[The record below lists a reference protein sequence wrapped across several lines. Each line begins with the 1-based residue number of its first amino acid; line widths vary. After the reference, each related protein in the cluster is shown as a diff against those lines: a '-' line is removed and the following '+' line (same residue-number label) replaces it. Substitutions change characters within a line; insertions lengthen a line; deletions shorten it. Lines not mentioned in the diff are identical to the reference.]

1 MCGSGSP
8 VPRYFWT
15 LHLHERQGGTVS
27 LGRPEGTAQGDVVSD
42 IATLRLL
49 SVTDF
54 ATIEQLDIELAA
66 GFSVLTGETGAGK
79 SIIVDALGLLLG
91 GRADVGMVRSGARQ
105 SRVEG
110 IFLLGGDIAQKIN
123 VVLNEYDFDVG
134 EEEIILAREVNLDGR
149 NTCRVNGRIVPLR
162 LLSTLAQHLVDI
174 HGQNQHLSLLRIREH
189 MDILDKYGGL
199 WQLRTE
205 VAEGARKLTE
215 ARRELDRLR
224 RDEAEV
230 AQRVDFLRYQAGE
243 ISAANL
249 RPNEYDDLTLE
260 RDRVANAELIIT
272 LCDHA
277 YGALYDGLDR
287 RESVMDLIGQV
298 SKDLSQLERLDP
310 SLRHNLESV
319 DALMHQVDELARALR
334 SYRDGIEYSP
344 VRLHELEE
352 RLDLINRLKRKYGS
366 TTGEILAFGER
377 ASQELEELDH
387 REERVEE
394 LKAREM
400 DLRRQVGRLAGQLSE
415 ARQHAAR
422 GLADAIQEEAA
433 GLAFGH
439 AEVLVDIRQSDSEDG
454 VPVGTADGVRY
465 ATPSSGGESIR
476 HLAFNETGIDS
487 VEFLISLN
495 PGEPPRPLAR
505 IASGG
510 EASRLMLAIKSI
522 LSTADQ
528 IPILVFDEIDAGIG
542 GRVGSVLGRKLW
554 GLSKNHLVLCVTHLP
569 QIACYADHHAKVTK
583 LASHDRTVTSVDVLD
598 GEARVT
604 ELSQMLGSDSGATR
618 TNATEMLRQAMSWKE
633 SKRLHPLID
642 DH

>member
-1 MCGSGSP
+1 M
-8 VPRYFWT
+8 
-15 LHLHERQGGTVS
+15 
-27 LGRPEGTAQGDVVSD
+27 
-42 IATLRLL
+42 LRLL
-49 SVTDF
+49 SVTNF
-54 ATIEQLDIELAA
+54 ATIEQLDIELAP

-79 SIIVDALGLLLG
+79 SIIVDALGFLIG

-110 IFLLGGDIAQKIN
+110 IFLLGDDISQKIE
-123 VVLNEYDFDVG
+123 VALNEHQIDVG

-174 HGQNQHLSLLRIREH
+174 HGQNQHLSLLRVREH

-205 VAEGARKLTE
+205 VAEWARQLTE
-215 ARRELDRLR
+215 VSQELDRLR
-224 RDEAEV
+224 KGEEEV
-230 AQRVDFLRYQAGE
+230 AQRVDFLRYQVGE
-243 ISAANL
+243 ISTANL
-249 RPNEYDDLTLE
+249 RPTEYDDLTLE
-260 RDRVANAELIIT
+260 RDRVANAERIIT
-272 LCDHA
+272 LSDHA
-277 YGALYDGLDR
+277 YRALYDSFDR

-298 SKDLSQLERLDP
+298 SKDLSQLEQLDP
-310 SLRHNLESV
+310 SLRQNLESV

-344 VRLHELEE
+344 DRLHELQE

-366 TTGEILAFGER
+366 TIGEILAFGER
-377 ASQELEELDH
+377 ASQELEKLYH
-387 REERVEE
+387 REERVEG

-400 DLRRQVGRLAGQLSE
+400 DLRRRVGRLAGQLSE

-422 GLADAIQEEAA
+422 GLADAIQEEVA

-439 AEVLVDIRQSDSEDG
+439 AQVLVDIRQSDSEDG
-454 VPVGTADGVRY
+454 VPVGAADGVPY
-465 ATPSSGGESIR
+465 ATPSLGGESIR

-510 EASRLMLAIKSI
+510 EASRLMLAIKTI

-528 IPILVFDEIDAGIG
+528 IPILVFDEVDAGVG
-542 GRVGSVLGRKLW
+542 GRVGSVLGQKLW
-554 GLSKNHLVLCVTHLP
+554 GLSKSHLVLCVTHLP

-583 LASHDRTVTSVDVLD
+583 LASHDRTVTSVEVLD

-618 TNATEMLRQAMSWKE
+618 TNVLEMLRQAKSWKE
-633 SKRLHPLID
+633 SKRVHPLIND
-642 DH
+642 N

>member
-1 MCGSGSP
+1 M
-8 VPRYFWT
+8 
-15 LHLHERQGGTVS
+15 
-27 LGRPEGTAQGDVVSD
+27 
-42 IATLRLL
+42 LRFL
-49 SVTDF
+49 SVTNF
-54 ATIEQLDIELAA
+54 ATIEQLDIELAP

-79 SIIVDALGLLLG
+79 SIIVDALGFLLG

-110 IFLLGGDIAQKIN
+110 IFLLGGDISQKIK
-123 VVLNEYDFDVG
+123 VALNECEIDVG

-174 HGQNQHLSLLRIREH
+174 HGQHQHLSLLRVREH

-199 WQLRTE
+199 WQRRTE
-205 VAEGARKLTE
+205 VAEWARQLTE
-215 ARRELDRLR
+215 VRQELDRLR
-224 RDEAEV
+224 EDEAEV
-230 AQRVDFLRYQAGE
+230 AQRVDFLRYQVGE
-243 ISAANL
+243 ISTANL
-249 RPNEYDDLTLE
+249 RPTEYDDLTLE
-260 RDRVANAELIIT
+260 RDRVANAERIIT
-272 LCDHA
+272 LSDHA
-277 YGALYDGLDR
+277 YRALYDSFDR

-298 SKDLSQLERLDP
+298 SKDLSQLEQLDP
-310 SLRHNLESV
+310 SLRQNLESV

-344 VRLHELEE
+344 ERLHEIEE

-366 TTGEILAFGER
+366 TIGEILAFGER
-377 ASQELEELDH
+377 ASQELEKLCH
-387 REERVEE
+387 REERAEG

-422 GLADAIQEEAA
+422 GLADAIQEEVA

-439 AEVLVDIRQSDSEDG
+439 AQVLVDIRQSDSEGG
-454 VPVGTADGVRY
+454 VPVGTADGVPY
-465 ATPSSGGESIR
+465 ATPSLGGESIR

-510 EASRLMLAIKSI
+510 EASRLMLAIKTI

-528 IPILVFDEIDAGIG
+528 IPILVFDEVDAGVG
-542 GRVGSVLGRKLW
+542 GRVGSVLGQKLW
-554 GLSKNHLVLCVTHLP
+554 GLSKSHLVLCVTHLP

-583 LASHDRTVTSVDVLD
+583 LASHDRTVTSVEVLD
-598 GEARVT
+598 SEARVT

-618 TNATEMLRQAMSWKE
+618 TNALEMLRQAKSWKE
-633 SKRLHPLID
+633 SKRVHPLIND
-642 DH
+642 N

>member
-1 MCGSGSP
+1 M
-8 VPRYFWT
+8 
-15 LHLHERQGGTVS
+15 
-27 LGRPEGTAQGDVVSD
+27 
-42 IATLRLL
+42 LRLL

-54 ATIEQLDIELAA
+54 ATIEQLDIELAP

-91 GRADVGMVRSGARQ
+91 GRADVGVVRSGARQ

-110 IFLLGGDIAQKIN
+110 IFLLGGDISQNIN
-123 VVLNEYDFDVG
+123 VALNEYDIDVG

-174 HGQNQHLSLLRIREH
+174 HGQNQHLSLLRVREH

-205 VAEGARKLTE
+205 VAEWARQLTE

-224 RDEAEV
+224 KDEAEV
-230 AQRVDFLRYQAGE
+230 AQRVDFLRYQVGE
-243 ISAANL
+243 INTANL
-249 RPNEYDDLTLE
+249 RPTEYDDLTLE
-260 RDRVANAELIIT
+260 RDRIANAERIIT

-277 YGALYDGLDR
+277 YGALYDGLDQ

-298 SKDLSQLERLDP
+298 SKDLSQLEQLDP
-310 SLRHNLESV
+310 SLRQDLESV

-344 VRLHELEE
+344 ERLHELEE

-366 TTGEILAFGER
+366 TVGEILAFGER
-377 ASQELEELDH
+377 ASQELEELNH
-387 REERVEE
+387 REERVEG
-394 LKAREM
+394 LKVREM
-400 DLRRQVGRLAGQLSE
+400 DLRRRVGLLAGHLSE

-422 GLADAIQEEAA
+422 GLADAIQEEVAW
-433 GLAFGH
+433 LAFGH
-439 AEVLVDIRQSDSEDG
+439 AQVLVDIRQSDSEDG
-454 VPVGTADGVRY
+454 VPVGTADGVPY
-465 ATPSSGGESIR
+465 ATTSSGGESIR

-542 GRVGSVLGRKLW
+542 GRIGSVLGQKLW
-554 GLSKNHLVLCVTHLP
+554 GLSKSHLVLCVTHLP

-583 LASHDRTVTSVDVLD
+583 LASHDRTVTSVEVLD
-598 GEARVT
+598 GEDRVT

-618 TNATEMLRQAMSWKE
+618 TNASEMLRQAMSWKE
-633 SKRLHPLID
+633 SNRVHPLID
-642 DH
+642 DD

>member
-1 MCGSGSP
+1 M
-8 VPRYFWT
+8 
-15 LHLHERQGGTVS
+15 
-27 LGRPEGTAQGDVVSD
+27 
-42 IATLRLL
+42 LRLL
-49 SVTDF
+49 SVTNF
-54 ATIEQLDIELAA
+54 ATIEQLDIELAP

-79 SIIVDALGLLLG
+79 SIIVDALGFLMG

-110 IFLLGGDIAQKIN
+110 IFLLGGDISQKIK
-123 VVLNEYDFDVG
+123 VALNECEIDVG

-174 HGQNQHLSLLRIREH
+174 HGQHQHLSLLRVREH

-205 VAEGARKLTE
+205 VAEWARQLTE
-215 ARRELDRLR
+215 VRQELDRLR
-224 RDEAEV
+224 EDEAEV
-230 AQRVDFLRYQAGE
+230 AQRVDFLWYQVGE
-243 ISAANL
+243 ISTANL
-249 RPNEYDDLTLE
+249 RPTEYDDLTLE
-260 RDRVANAELIIT
+260 RDRVANAERIIT
-272 LCDHA
+272 LSDHA
-277 YGALYDGLDR
+277 YRALYDSFDR

-298 SKDLSQLERLDP
+298 SKDLSQLEQLDP
-310 SLRHNLESV
+310 SLRQNLESV

-344 VRLHELEE
+344 ERLHELEE
-352 RLDLINRLKRKYGS
+352 RLDLIDRLKRKYGS
-366 TTGEILAFGER
+366 TIGEILAFGER
-377 ASQELEELDH
+377 ASQELEKLCH
-387 REERVEE
+387 REERAEG

-422 GLADAIQEEAA
+422 GLADAIQEEVA

-439 AEVLVDIRQSDSEDG
+439 AQVLVDIRQSDSEGG
-454 VPVGTADGVRY
+454 VPVGTADGVPY
-465 ATPSSGGESIR
+465 ATPSLGGESIR

-510 EASRLMLAIKSI
+510 EASRLMLAIKTI

-528 IPILVFDEIDAGIG
+528 IPILVFDEVDAGVG
-542 GRVGSVLGRKLW
+542 GRVGSVLGQKLW
-554 GLSKNHLVLCVTHLP
+554 GLSKSHLVLCVTHLP

-583 LASHDRTVTSVDVLD
+583 LASHDRTVTSVEVLD

-618 TNATEMLRQAMSWKE
+618 TNALEMLRQAKSWKE
-633 SKRLHPLID
+633 SKRVPPLIND
-642 DH
+642 N

>member
-1 MCGSGSP
+1 M
-8 VPRYFWT
+8 
-15 LHLHERQGGTVS
+15 
-27 LGRPEGTAQGDVVSD
+27 
-42 IATLRLL
+42 LRLL
-49 SVTDF
+49 SVTNF
-54 ATIEQLDIELAA
+54 ATIEQLDIELAP

-79 SIIVDALGLLLG
+79 SIIVDALGFLIG

-110 IFLLGGDIAQKIN
+110 IFLLGGDISQKIK
-123 VVLNEYDFDVG
+123 VALNECEIEVG
-134 EEEIILAREVNLDGR
+134 EGEIILAREVNLDGR

-174 HGQNQHLSLLRIREH
+174 HGQHQHLSLLRVREH

-205 VAEGARKLTE
+205 VAEWARQLTE
-215 ARRELDRLR
+215 VRQELDRLR
-224 RDEAEV
+224 EDEAEV
-230 AQRVDFLRYQAGE
+230 AQRVDFLRYQVGE
-243 ISAANL
+243 ISTANL
-249 RPNEYDDLTLE
+249 RPTEYDDLTLE
-260 RDRVANAELIIT
+260 RDRVANAERIIT
-272 LCDHA
+272 LSDHA
-277 YGALYDGLDR
+277 YRALYDSFDR

-298 SKDLSQLERLDP
+298 SKDLSQLEQMDP
-310 SLRHNLESV
+310 SLRQNLESV

-344 VRLHELEE
+344 ERLHELEE

-366 TTGEILAFGER
+366 TIGEILAFGER
-377 ASQELEELDH
+377 ASQELEKLCH
-387 REERVEE
+387 REERAEG

-400 DLRRQVGRLAGQLSE
+400 DLRRQVGRLAGQLSG

-422 GLADAIQEEAA
+422 GLADAIQEEVA

-439 AEVLVDIRQSDSEDG
+439 AQVLVDIRQSDSEGG
-454 VPVGTADGVRY
+454 VPVGIADGVPY
-465 ATPSSGGESIR
+465 ATPSLGGESIR

-510 EASRLMLAIKSI
+510 EASRLMLAIKTI

-528 IPILVFDEIDAGIG
+528 IPILVFDEVDAGVG
-542 GRVGSVLGRKLW
+542 GRVGSVLGQKLW
-554 GLSKNHLVLCVTHLP
+554 GLSKSHLVLCVTHLP
-569 QIACYADHHAKVTK
+569 QIACYADHHARVTK
-583 LASHDRTVTSVDVLD
+583 LASHDRTVTSVEVLD

-618 TNATEMLRQAMSWKE
+618 TNALEMLRQAKSWKG
-633 SKRLHPLID
+633 SKRVHPLIND
-642 DH
+642 N

>member
-1 MCGSGSP
+1 MWRRAS
-8 VPRYFWT
+8 VLRHFWT
-15 LHLHERQGGTVS
+15 LHLHERQGGTVN
-27 LGRPEGTAQGDVVSD
+27 LGRPEDTAQRDVVSD
-42 IATLRLL
+42 TATLRHL

-105 SRVEG
+105 ARVEG

-149 NTCRVNGRIVPLR
+149 NTCRVNGRIIPLR

-174 HGQNQHLSLLRIREH
+174 HGQNQHLSLLRVREH
-189 MDILDKYGGL
+189 MDILDKYGVL

-205 VAEGARKLTE
+205 VAEGARQLTE

-224 RDEAEV
+224 KDEAEV
-230 AQRVDFLRYQAGE
+230 AQRVDFLRYQVGE
-243 ISAANL
+243 ISEANL
-249 RPNEYDDLTLE
+249 RPTEYDDLTLE
-260 RDRVANAELIIT
+260 RDRVANAERIIA

-287 RESVMDLIGQV
+287 RESAMDLIGQV
-298 SKDLSQLERLDP
+298 FKDLSQLERLDP
-310 SLRHNLESV
+310 SLRHNLESA

-344 VRLHELEE
+344 DRLHELEE

-366 TTGEILAFGER
+366 TIGEILAFGER

-400 DLRRQVGRLAGQLSE
+400 ELRRQVGRLAGQLSE
-415 ARQHAAR
+415 ARKHAAG

-439 AEVLVDIRQSDSEDG
+439 AEVLLDIRQSDSEDG
-454 VPVGTADGVRY
+454 VPVGTADGVPY
-465 ATPSSGGESIR
+465 ATPSSDGESVR
-476 HLAFNETGIDS
+476 HFAFNETGIDS

-542 GRVGSVLGRKLW
+542 GRVGSVLGQKLW
-554 GLSKNHLVLCVTHLP
+554 GLSRNHLVLCVTHLP

-583 LASHDRTVTSVDVLD
+583 LASHDRTVTSVEVLD

-604 ELSQMLGSDSGATR
+604 ELSQMLGSDSGASR
-618 TNATEMLRQAMSWKE
+618 TNATEMLRQAMSWKD
-633 SKRLHPLID
+633 SKRLTN
-642 DH
+642 

>member
-1 MCGSGSP
+1 M
-8 VPRYFWT
+8 
-15 LHLHERQGGTVS
+15 
-27 LGRPEGTAQGDVVSD
+27 GRPEGTAQRDVVSD
-42 IATLRLL
+42 TATLRLL

-91 GRADVGMVRSGARQ
+91 GRAYVGMVRSGARQ
-105 SRVEG
+105 ARVEG

-123 VVLNEYDFDVG
+123 VVLNEYDLDVG

-174 HGQNQHLSLLRIREH
+174 HGQNQHLSLLRVREH

-205 VAEGARKLTE
+205 VAEGARQLTE

-230 AQRVDFLRYQAGE
+230 AQRVDFLRYQVGE

-249 RPNEYDDLTLE
+249 RPSEYDDLTLE
-260 RDRVANAELIIT
+260 RDRVANAERIIT
-272 LCDHA
+272 LSDHA

-298 SKDLSQLERLDP
+298 SKDLSQLEQLDP
-310 SLRHNLESV
+310 SLRHNLEPV

-344 VRLHELEE
+344 DRLHELEG
-352 RLDLINRLKRKYGS
+352 RLDLINRLRRKYGS
-366 TTGEILAFGER
+366 TIGEILAFGER
-377 ASQELEELDH
+377 ASQELETLYH

-415 ARQHAAR
+415 ARQHAAM

-433 GLAFGH
+433 GLGFGH

-495 PGEPPRPLAR
+495 RGEPPRPLAR

-510 EASRLMLAIKSI
+510 KASRLMLAIKSI

-528 IPILVFDEIDAGIG
+528 IPILVFDEIDAGTG
-542 GRVGSVLGRKLW
+542 GRVGSVLGQKLW

-583 LASHDRTVTSVDVLD
+583 LASHDRTVTSVEVLD

-618 TNATEMLRQAMSWKE
+618 TNATEMLRQAMNWKE

>member
-1 MCGSGSP
+1 M
-8 VPRYFWT
+8 
-15 LHLHERQGGTVS
+15 
-27 LGRPEGTAQGDVVSD
+27 
-42 IATLRLL
+42 LRLL
-49 SVTDF
+49 SVTNF
-54 ATIEQLDIELAA
+54 ATIEQLDIELAP

-79 SIIVDALGLLLG
+79 SIIVDALGFLIG

-110 IFLLGGDIAQKIN
+110 IFLLGGDISQKIK
-123 VVLNEYDFDVG
+123 VALNEYEIDVG

-174 HGQNQHLSLLRIREH
+174 HGQHQHLSLLRVREH
-189 MDILDKYGGL
+189 TDILDKYGGL

-205 VAEGARKLTE
+205 VAEWARQLTE
-215 ARRELDRLR
+215 VRQELDRLR
-224 RDEAEV
+224 EDEAEV
-230 AQRVDFLRYQAGE
+230 AQRVDFLRYQVGE
-243 ISAANL
+243 ISTANL
-249 RPNEYDDLTLE
+249 RPTEYDDLTLE
-260 RDRVANAELIIT
+260 RDRGANAERIIT
-272 LCDHA
+272 LSDHA
-277 YGALYDGLDR
+277 YRALYDSFDR

-298 SKDLSQLERLDP
+298 SKDLSQLEQLDP
-310 SLRHNLESV
+310 SLRQNLESL

-344 VRLHELEE
+344 ERLHELEE

-366 TTGEILAFGER
+366 TIGEILAFGER
-377 ASQELEELDH
+377 ASQELEKLCH
-387 REERVEE
+387 REERAEG

-422 GLADAIQEEAA
+422 GLADAIQEEVA

-439 AEVLVDIRQSDSEDG
+439 AQVLVDIRQSNSEGG
-454 VPVGTADGVRY
+454 VPVGTADGVPTG
-465 ATPSSGGESIR
+465 TPSLGGESIR

-510 EASRLMLAIKSI
+510 EASRLMLAIKTI

-528 IPILVFDEIDAGIG
+528 IPILVFDEVDAGVG
-542 GRVGSVLGRKLW
+542 GRVGSVLGQKLW
-554 GLSKNHLVLCVTHLP
+554 GLSKSHLVLCVTHLP

-583 LASHDRTVTSVDVLD
+583 LASHDRTVTSVEVLD
-598 GEARVT
+598 GDARVT

-618 TNATEMLRQAMSWKE
+618 TNALEMLRQAKSWKE
-633 SKRLHPLID
+633 SKRVHPLIND
-642 DH
+642 N

>member
-1 MCGSGSP
+1 M
-8 VPRYFWT
+8 
-15 LHLHERQGGTVS
+15 
-27 LGRPEGTAQGDVVSD
+27 SD
-42 IATLRLL
+42 IAMLRLL

-54 ATIEQLDIELAA
+54 ATIEQLDIELAP

-91 GRADVGMVRSGARQ
+91 GRADVGVVRSGARQ

-110 IFLLGGDIAQKIN
+110 IFLLGGDISQNIN
-123 VVLNEYDFDVG
+123 VALNEYDIDVG

-162 LLSTLAQHLVDI
+162 LLSKLAQHLVDI
-174 HGQNQHLSLLRIREH
+174 HGQNQHLSLLRVREH

-205 VAEGARKLTE
+205 VAEWARQLTE

-230 AQRVDFLRYQAGE
+230 AQRVDFLRYQVGE
-243 ISAANL
+243 INTANL
-249 RPNEYDDLTLE
+249 RPTEYDDLTLE
-260 RDRVANAELIIT
+260 RDRVANAERIIT

-277 YGALYDGLDR
+277 YGALYDGLDQ

-298 SKDLSQLERLDP
+298 SKDLSQLEQLDP
-310 SLRHNLESV
+310 SLRQNLESV

-344 VRLHELEE
+344 DRLHELEE

-366 TTGEILAFGER
+366 TIEEILAFGER
-377 ASQELEELDH
+377 ASQELEELNH
-387 REERVEE
+387 REERAEG

-454 VPVGTADGVRY
+454 VPVGTSDGVPY
-465 ATPSSGGESIR
+465 ATPSLDGESIR

-510 EASRLMLAIKSI
+510 EASRLMLAIKTI

-528 IPILVFDEIDAGIG
+528 IPILVFDEVDAGVG
-542 GRVGSVLGRKLW
+542 GRLGSVLGQKLW
-554 GLSKNHLVLCVTHLP
+554 GLSKSHLVLCVTHLP
-569 QIACYADHHAKVTK
+569 QIACYADHHAKVAK
-583 LASHDRTVTSVDVLD
+583 LASHDRTVTSVEVLD
-598 GEARVT
+598 GEDRMT

-618 TNATEMLRQAMSWKE
+618 TNASEMLRQAMSWKE
-633 SKRLHPLID
+633 SNRVHPLID
-642 DH
+642 DD

>member
-1 MCGSGSP
+1 M
-8 VPRYFWT
+8 
-15 LHLHERQGGTVS
+15 
-27 LGRPEGTAQGDVVSD
+27 
-42 IATLRLL
+42 LRLL
-49 SVTDF
+49 SVTNF
-54 ATIEQLDIELAA
+54 ATIEQLDIELAP

-79 SIIVDALGLLLG
+79 SIIVDALGFLIG

-110 IFLLGGDIAQKIN
+110 IFLLGGDISQNIKVA
-123 VVLNEYDFDVG
+123 LNECEIDVG

-174 HGQNQHLSLLRIREH
+174 HGQHQHLSLLRVREH

-205 VAEGARKLTE
+205 VAEWARQLTE
-215 ARRELDRLR
+215 VRQELDRLR
-224 RDEAEV
+224 EDEAEV
-230 AQRVDFLRYQAGE
+230 AQRVDFLRYQIGE
-243 ISAANL
+243 ISTANL
-249 RPNEYDDLTLE
+249 RPTEYDDLTLE
-260 RDRVANAELIIT
+260 RDWVANAERIIT
-272 LCDHA
+272 LSDHA
-277 YGALYDGLDR
+277 YRALYDSFDR

-298 SKDLSQLERLDP
+298 SKDLSQLEQLDP
-310 SLRHNLESV
+310 SLRQNLESV

-344 VRLHELEE
+344 ERLHELEE

-366 TTGEILAFGER
+366 TIGEILAFGER
-377 ASQELEELDH
+377 ASQELEKLCH
-387 REERVEE
+387 REERAEG

-422 GLADAIQEEAA
+422 GLADAIQEEVA

-439 AEVLVDIRQSDSEDG
+439 AQVLVDIRQSDSEGG
-454 VPVGTADGVRY
+454 VPVGTADGVPY
-465 ATPSSGGESIR
+465 ATPSLGGESIR
-476 HLAFNETGIDS
+476 HLAFNETGVDS

-510 EASRLMLAIKSI
+510 EACRLMLAIKTI

-528 IPILVFDEIDAGIG
+528 IPILVFDEVDAGVG
-542 GRVGSVLGRKLW
+542 GRVGSVLGQKLW
-554 GLSKNHLVLCVTHLP
+554 GLSKSHLVLCVTHLP

-583 LASHDRTVTSVDVLD
+583 LASHDRTVTSVEVLD

-618 TNATEMLRQAMSWKE
+618 TNALEMLRQAKSWKE
-633 SKRLHPLID
+633 SKRVYLLIND
-642 DH
+642 N

>member
-1 MCGSGSP
+1 M
-8 VPRYFWT
+8 
-15 LHLHERQGGTVS
+15 
-27 LGRPEGTAQGDVVSD
+27 GRPKGTAQRGVVSD
-42 IATLRLL
+42 IAMLRLL
-49 SVTDF
+49 SVTNF
-54 ATIEQLDIELAA
+54 ATIEQLDIELAP

-79 SIIVDALGLLLG
+79 SIIVDALGFLIG

-110 IFLLGGDIAQKIN
+110 IFLLGDDIPQKIK
-123 VVLNEYDFDVG
+123 VALNEYQIDVG

-174 HGQNQHLSLLRIREH
+174 HGQNQHLSLLRVREH

-205 VAEGARKLTE
+205 VAEWTRQLTE
-215 ARRELDRLR
+215 VSQELDRLR
-224 RDEAEV
+224 KNEEEV
-230 AQRVDFLRYQAGE
+230 AQRVDFLRYQVGE
-243 ISAANL
+243 ISTANL
-249 RPNEYDDLTLE
+249 RPTEYDDLTLE
-260 RDRVANAELIIT
+260 RDWVANAERIIT
-272 LCDHA
+272 LSDHA
-277 YGALYDGLDR
+277 YRALYDSFDR

-298 SKDLSQLERLDP
+298 SKDLSQLEQLDP
-310 SLRHNLESV
+310 SLRQNLESV

-344 VRLHELEE
+344 DRLHELQE

-366 TTGEILAFGER
+366 TIGEILAFGER
-377 ASQELEELDH
+377 ASQELEKLYH
-387 REERVEE
+387 REERVEG

-400 DLRRQVGRLAGQLSE
+400 DLRRRVGRLAGQLSE

-422 GLADAIQEEAA
+422 GLADAIQEEVA

-439 AEVLVDIRQSDSEDG
+439 AQVLVDIRQSDSEDG
-454 VPVGTADGVRY
+454 VPVGAADGVPY
-465 ATPSSGGESIR
+465 ATPSLGGESIR

-510 EASRLMLAIKSI
+510 EASRLMLAIKTI

-528 IPILVFDEIDAGIG
+528 IPILVFDEVDAGVG
-542 GRVGSVLGRKLW
+542 GRVGSVLGQKLW
-554 GLSKNHLVLCVTHLP
+554 GLSKSHLVLCVTHLP

-583 LASHDRTVTSVDVLD
+583 LASHDRTVTSVEVLD
-598 GEARVT
+598 GAARVT

-618 TNATEMLRQAMSWKE
+618 TSVLEMLRQAKSWKE
-633 SKRLHPLID
+633 SKRAPPLIND
-642 DH
+642 N